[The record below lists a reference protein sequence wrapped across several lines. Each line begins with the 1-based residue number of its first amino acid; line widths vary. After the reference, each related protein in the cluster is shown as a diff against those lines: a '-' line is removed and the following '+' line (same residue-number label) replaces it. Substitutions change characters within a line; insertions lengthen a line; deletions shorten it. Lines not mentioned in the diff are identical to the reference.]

1 MNITIMPN
9 LDKKNSAA
17 CTREVS
23 RKLHSLGVGVYLD
36 ECYKKEFSDCPV
48 LFAPYD
54 EVVERCDVI
63 IAIGGDGT
71 IIRHAKSAAL
81 HGKRLFGINEGRV
94 GFLATMEPN
103 QMEKIEDL
111 VLGRYQVERRM
122 MLEISHYSGQEK
134 KTWYALN
141 DVVISKG
148 PFTRMI
154 DFAVTCSGRLVGD
167 YRGDGAVFATPT
179 GSTAYALSAGGA
191 IVDPALETI
200 EMVAIAPH
208 SLLSRPILFSPD
220 SVLIVTAQQRS
231 EQSHAYFSVD
241 GEAEIPLFT
250 GGRISIRRSPVYVE
264 LIDLG
269 GKAFYEVLQ
278 KKIIGRG

>member
-81 HGKRLFGINEGRV
+81 HGKRLFGINEGR
-94 GFLATMEPN
+94 
-103 QMEKIEDL
+103 
-111 VLGRYQVERRM
+111 
-122 MLEISHYSGQEK
+122 
-134 KTWYALN
+134 
-141 DVVISKG
+141 
-148 PFTRMI
+148 
-154 DFAVTCSGRLVGD
+154 
-167 YRGDGAVFATPT
+167 
-179 GSTAYALSAGGA
+179 A